1 MIADRV
7 SKFKET
13 NMFDP
18 DMPEP
23 QAIDSLK
30 GFVDE
35 TEKAIKSAKALGY
48 MGVSIGL
55 SLETE

>member
-1 MIADRV
+1 MI
-7 SKFKET
+7 KET